1 MRTALAMSIPD
12 TLPND
17 GASQVAILHHI
28 SSIVSSDLSLEKM
41 LTELVALIYE
51 TTNCDACLV
60 YLVDRAT
67 NEVVLQ
73 ASQLPHA
80 EEIGNIRLKMG
91 EGITGWVAQHKSVV
105 ALSSN
110 ASADARFKTFGCGS
124 AIASSS
130 YATEML
136 EGMKVE

>member
-1 MRTALAMSIPD
+1 MRTVLAFTTPN
-12 TLPND
+12 TVPNPVPND

-41 LTELVALIYE
+41 LAELVALTYE

-105 ALSSN
+105 ALSSK
-110 ASADARFKTFGCGS
+110 ASADA
-124 AIASSS
+124 
-130 YATEML
+130 
-136 EGMKVE
+136 